1 MKKTIFLIVPFILFA
16 KAVKVEDI
24 LTQANKVKLETSIM
38 YTNIQKKEILLAP
51 ITYQTANGDFIN
63 IPTYVGDTKTNQDY
77 INYGLSF
84 KYGFNRD
91 LEIFINTNFY
101 TNIIHQSSIEHSL
114 KTESGFGKLVAGL
127 IYQIKEEDNSPSLLV
142 GTNLDVLQSVI
153 FANDIQKN
161 QSFKGYSFF
170 LTSFFTVDPIV
181 FYLKTDIRINK
192 EQLYKGK
199 TIKNGNVFVISPKVY
214 FAVNPFTS
222 LNWGIR
228 YRYKGKDFI
237 NGKEVSGSGSSI
249 GYDFGVSYE
258 INHKLTFNCDI
269 EKLDTNEYISNNINL
284 SFVYEY

>member
-1 MKKTIFLIVPFILFA
+1 MKKTIFLVVPFILFA

-84 KYGFNRD
+84 KYGFNKN
-91 LEIFINTNFY
+91 LEIFINANFY
-101 TNIIHQSSIEHSL
+101 TNIIHQSSIKHSS
-114 KTESGFGKLVAGL
+114 KTDSGFGKLVAGL
-127 IYQIKEEDNSPSLLV
+127 IYQIKEEDNTPSLLV
-142 GTNLDVLQSVI
+142 GTNLDVLQRVS
-153 FANDIQKN
+153 FANNIQRN

-170 LTSFFTVDPIV
+170 LTSFYTVDPIV
-181 FYLKTDIRINK
+181 FYLKADVRINK
-192 EQLYKGK
+192 EQLYKEK

-249 GYDFGVSYE
+249 GYDFGISYE
-258 INHKLTFNCDI
+258 ISHKLTFNCDM
-269 EKLDTNEYISNNINL
+269 EKLDTNDYTSNNINL
-284 SFVYEY
+284 SLVYEY